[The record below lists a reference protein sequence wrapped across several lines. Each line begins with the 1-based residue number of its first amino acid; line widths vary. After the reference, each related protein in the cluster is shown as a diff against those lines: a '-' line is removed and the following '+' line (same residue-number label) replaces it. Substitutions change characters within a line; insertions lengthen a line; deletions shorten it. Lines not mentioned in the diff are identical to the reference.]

1 MAITSA
7 TLSELKARAGSKPY
21 MPTGDY
27 RRPHQDLYAYEE
39 MECLASGEVD
49 GHPYTTVLFVRLPKD
64 RKRFTGVVIAEP
76 LHMLGIGPIWM
87 YTDDYIM
94 RSGHGW
100 VMIGSQKSAIET
112 RVKTF
117 DPERY
122 ASLDIY
128 AESAPPDSSQPGTGG
143 VPIRDPEAMQVYMEQ
158 MRRVNAAS
166 NPILAQAGASI
177 AGGAGPFS
185 DLDVRHVILTGHS
198 QTGGVVIDYILN
210 GHDANRHADG
220 SPVYHGL
227 FPTGAAGLSPAGG
240 ASVTLGPCD
249 VPIVQV
255 LSDGDISNPN
265 LHGRDRRSYRRSD
278 SDEPGDRYRLYELA
292 GVAHMGTRYA
302 PMNEAG
308 MWQLSDFGG
317 SIATDDRMSGI
328 AHHEL
333 FRATLDLLVQWVDK
347 GTPPP
352 HADRIEVGL
361 DGYFAKDEHGNSK
374 GGVRCVQMDVPI
386 ATYYSNPRNPDGTP
400 AFGVVGTEV
409 PFSREKLRQLYKDHL
424 DYTERFN
431 RRLDELITQGW
442 FLVADADELRSEADK
457 AHVS

>member
-1 MAITSA
+1 MAVTPA
-7 TLSELKARAGSKPY
+7 TLSELTAPAGSQHY

-27 RRPHQDLYAYEE
+27 RRTHQELHAYEE
-39 MECLASGEVD
+39 VECLASGEVD
-49 GHPYTTVLFVRLPKD
+49 GHPYTTALFVRLPRD
-64 RKRFTGVVIAEP
+64 RRRFTGIVIAEP

-100 VMIGSQKSAIET
+100 VMIGSQKAAVDAH
-112 RVKTF
+112 VKTF
-117 DPERY
+117 DPQRY
-122 ASLDIY
+122 APLDIY
-128 AESAPPDSSQPGTGG
+128 AEPAPPGSPPPARGG
-143 VPIRDPEAMQVYMEQ
+143 VPVRDPEAMQAYMEH
-158 MRRVNAAS
+158 MRRINAAS
-166 NPILAQAGASI
+166 NAILAQAGAAI
-177 AGGAGPFS
+177 ASESGPFFG
-185 DLDVRHVILTGHS
+185 LGVRHVILAGHS
-198 QTGGVVIDYILN
+198 QTGGVVIDYLLN

-227 FPTGAAGLSPAGG
+227 FPTGATGLSPAGG

-249 VPIVQV
+249 VPIVHV
-255 LSDGDISNPN
+255 LSDGDISDPN
-265 LHGRDRRSYRRSD
+265 RPGREGRSYRRTD

-302 PMNEAG
+302 PMNEPG

-317 SIATDDRMSGI
+317 SIGADDRMNGI

-333 FRATLDLLVQWVDK
+333 FRAMLDHLVQWVDK

-352 HADRIEVGL
+352 RADRIEVGD

-374 GGVRCVQMDVPI
+374 GGVRCVQVDVPT
-386 ATYYSNPRNPDGTP
+386 ATYYSNPRSPDGTP

-409 PFSREKLRQLYKDHL
+409 PFPREKLRKLYKDQF
-424 DYTERFN
+424 DYADRFN
-431 RRLDELITQGW
+431 RRLNDLIAQRW
-442 FLVADADELRSEADK
+442 FLDSDADEFRSEADK
-457 AHVS
+457 ARVF

>member
-1 MAITSA
+1 MAITPA
-7 TLSELKARAGSKPY
+7 TLTELKAPAGSKPY

-27 RRPHQDLYAYEE
+27 RLTHQDLYAYEE

-64 RKRFTGVVIAEP
+64 RTSFSGIVIAEP

-100 VMIGSQKSAIET
+100 VMIGSQKGAVDT
-112 RVKTF
+112 HVKTF
-117 DPERY
+117 DPQRY
-122 ASLDIY
+122 APLDIY
-128 AESAPPDSSQPGTGG
+128 AEPAPPDSPQTATGLP
-143 VPIRDPEAMQVYMEQ
+143 VRDPAAMATYFEQ
-158 MRRVNAAS
+158 MRRVNAVS
-166 NPILAQAGASI
+166 NLILAQAGAAI
-177 AGGAGPFS
+177 AGETGLFAG
-185 DLDVRHVILTGHS
+185 LGVRHVILAGHS

-227 FPTGAAGLSPAGG
+227 FPTGSTGLSPAGG

-249 VPIVQV
+249 VPIVHV
-255 LSDGDISNPN
+255 LSDGDISDPN
-265 LHGRDRRSYRRSD
+265 RPGREGRSYRRSD
-278 SDEPGDRYRLYELA
+278 SDDPGDRYRLYELA

-302 PMNEAG
+302 PMNEPG

-317 SIATDDRMSGI
+317 SIAPDDRMSGI

-333 FRATLDLLVQWVDK
+333 FRAMLDLLVQWVDK

-352 HADRIEVGL
+352 RADRIEVAP

-374 GGVRCVQMDVPI
+374 GGVRCVQMDVPT
-386 ATYYSNPRNPDGTP
+386 ATYYSNPKNPDGSP

-409 PFSREKLRQLYKDHL
+409 CFSREKLRQLYADQF
-424 DYTERFN
+424 DFAERFN
-431 RRLDELITQGW
+431 RRLKELIAQRW
-442 FLVADADELRSEADK
+442 YLAEDANELRSEADK
-457 AHVS
+457 AHVF